1 MADGTEPAEP
11 NRMYARKSELEETRM
26 KVHQGFAVRATICAL
41 LTLLAGCYGSSGV
54 NAPGS
59 GRWPQFPLLEEQPP
73 GSRGVI
79 ETKADLEA
87 RESPDQWTEIVLVA
101 RIGGIEGETWDPDR
115 AAFVVVDLSVVEPEQ
130 THESP
135 QHDADNCPFC
145 RANRKKLLASTA
157 LVEIVDSTGQ
167 VPPVHAGKL
176 LGVEEGQTIV
186 LQGEGRIDGLGNLA
200 VRATG
205 VFVPAK
211 GAGL

>member
-1 MADGTEPAEP
+1 
-11 NRMYARKSELEETRM
+11 M
-26 KVHQGFAVRATICAL
+26 KIHQSSTIHAPLCAL
-41 LTLLAGCYGSSGV
+41 LMLLAGCHGSSGV
-54 NAPGS
+54 DFS
-59 GRWPQFPLLEEQPP
+59 GGGRRPQFPLLEEQPP

-79 ETKADLEA
+79 ETKSDLES
-87 RESPDQWTEIVLVA
+87 RENPDQWTEIVLAA

-115 AAFVVVDLSVVEPEQ
+115 AAFGVMDLSRVEPEQ
-130 THESP
+130 THDSS

-157 LVEIVDSTGQ
+157 LVEIVDATGQ

-176 LGVEEGQTIV
+176 LGIEEGQAIV
-186 LQGEGRIDGLGNLA
+186 LRGEGRIDGLGNLA

-205 VFVPAK
+205 VFVPAE